1 MEKIENYFREQEEKR
16 LEEKVRCMSQ
26 TTREKYLNEVAT
38 LYLKEVSGKALIKDI
53 YFY

>member
-1 MEKIENYFREQEEKR
+1 MNRIELYFREQEEKR

-26 TTREKYLNEVAT
+26 TTREEYLNRIAT